1 MPRPT
6 PSPRDARRLLLL
18 LGSSRSAAAVPYSL
32 PVPLPVHCVRATTLR
47 PSPALSRPPG
57 GRAYAAAF
65 PAKPGCITPR
75 LLCPCGPCVP
85 SEDRVPLHWLGYG
98 YAALVASG
106 GIFGYVKTGRVPS
119 LVVGLFFGSLA
130 GLGSYQLSQDPKNVW
145 LFLAATS
152 GTFAG
157 VMALRSYYYG
167 KVMPVGLIAGA
178 SLLMVAKVGVRMLM
192 AYNE

>member
-1 MPRPT
+1 MQDT
-6 PSPRDARRLLLL
+6 
-18 LGSSRSAAAVPYSL
+18 GSV
-32 PVPLPVHCVRATTLR
+32 
-47 PSPALSRPPG
+47 
-57 GRAYAAAF
+57 
-65 PAKPGCITPR
+65 
-75 LLCPCGPCVP
+75 
-85 SEDRVPLHWLGYG
+85 VPLHWLGYG

-167 KVMPVGLIAGA
+167 KVMPVGLIAGF
-178 SLLMVAKVGVRMLM
+178 LLMVAEVLVQSHDCSLLCDMRWMCGGPIFLRCIGDL
-192 AYNE
+192 

>member
-1 MPRPT
+1 RRP
-6 PSPRDARRLLLL
+6 L
-18 LGSSRSAAAVPYSL
+18 
-32 PVPLPVHCVRATTLR
+32 
-47 PSPALSRPPG
+47 
-57 GRAYAAAF
+57 F
-65 PAKPGCITPR
+65 PAM
-75 LLCPCGPCVP
+75 
-85 SEDRVPLHWLGYG
+85 PLHWLGYG

-119 LVVGLFFGSLA
+119 LIVGLFFGSLA

-178 SLLMVAKVGVRMLM
+178 RRSFALVTQAGAQWHDLGSLQPPPPGFRQFSCLSLLSSWDYRHAPPRPANFL
-192 AYNE
+192 YF

>member
-1 MPRPT
+1 MEKGFT
-6 PSPRDARRLLLL
+6 PI
-18 LGSSRSAAAVPYSL
+18 
-32 PVPLPVHCVRATTLR
+32 VPLL
-47 PSPALSRPPG
+47 
-57 GRAYAAAF
+57 
-65 PAKPGCITPR
+65 
-75 LLCPCGPCVP
+75 
-85 SEDRVPLHWLGYG
+85 WLGYG
-98 YAALVASG
+98 YTALVASG

-130 GLGSYQLSQDPKNVW
+130 GLGSYQLSQDPNNVW

-152 GTFAG
+152 GTFAA

>member
-1 MPRPT
+1 VQAGTLLSGQKREEWRRA
-6 PSPRDARRLLLL
+6 SPQ
-18 LGSSRSAAAVPYSL
+18 
-32 PVPLPVHCVRATTLR
+32 C
-47 PSPALSRPPG
+47 
-57 GRAYAAAF
+57 
-65 PAKPGCITPR
+65 
-75 LLCPCGPCVP
+75 
-85 SEDRVPLHWLGYG
+85 
-98 YAALVASG
+98 
-106 GIFGYVKTGRVPS
+106 RVPS

-130 GLGSYQLSQDPKNVW
+130 GLGSYQLSQDPNNVW

-152 GTFAG
+152 GTFAA